1 MKSLLVVLSVLLCA
15 NLPTAAIAGE
25 SARIGGAE
33 VQINL
38 CSEPQRIIEALHLER
53 KGAKPQEVWYVD
65 TPGLDLFRQG
75 VMFRLRIKDRK
86 SELTLKVAK
95 QDCAKV
101 NSDLLPAD
109 QAKCEY
115 DVRGAHVVGAVSLTR
130 ILDDGQDHSLIEGRL
145 ALADLLSQ
153 AQIRYLQEVVALWP
167 LIPELKCLGPA
178 QVETYYMKGQSFVVE
193 LWQLPSG
200 RHYEEISQKSS
211 LKDAPLVN
219 SALEGILRRNQVQLC
234 PDQGSQTGSRL
245 KVFLNLSPR

>member
-1 MKSLLVVLSVLLCA
+1 MKSLFAALLVLICA
-15 NLPTAAIAGE
+15 NLATASNAGE
-25 SARIGGAE
+25 GARIGGAE

-38 CSEPQRIIEALHLER
+38 CSEPRQIIAALHLER
-53 KGAKPQEVWYVD
+53 KGSKHQEVWYID

-86 SELTLKVAK
+86 SELTLKVAN
-95 QDCAKV
+95 QDCTGV
-101 NSDLLPAD
+101 NPGLLPAD

-115 DVRGAHVVGAVSLTR
+115 DVRGAQVVGAVSVTR
-130 ILDDGQDHSLIEGRL
+130 ILDDGQVRGLIDGRL

-153 AQIRYLQEVVALWP
+153 AQIRYLKEVVALWP
-167 LIPELKCLGPA
+167 LVPGLKCLGPA
-178 QVETYYMKGQSFVVE
+178 RVETYHTKGQPFVVE

-211 LKDAPLVN
+211 LKDAPRVTA
-219 SALEGILRRNQVQLC
+219 ALEGILSRNQVQLC

-245 KVFLNLSPR
+245 RELTDLQ